1 MAQKELE
8 EQSAKDTSSGIIQQ
22 PAKDNG
28 DTPPR
33 SYFPFRWIGR
43 RVLSLLRM
51 LSAPW
56 VFNTFNVVILLGI
69 LFLLLLQPHWKKGN
83 LITTA
88 LGIGE
93 NSPSPPVES
102 TDTIAESP
110 PGQELLKDFEEQ
122 SDGTSI
128 TETDYGDIDK
138 ANELFEHKEYEQA
151 LTEYIKVADYS
162 ALSTDEDFVQ
172 YRLGECYQK
181 LGRLN
186 EALVTYRNIAIEY
199 FQSPYRVR
207 AILREGEC
215 LIDKNDF
222 LKARKLLFTLV
233 AQEAI
238 YSDEDKGF
246 VVEAYH
252 KIAESYMKESLRYTH
267 IQGYAFANEKQ

>member
-1 MAQKELE
+1 ME
-8 EQSAKDTSSGIIQQ
+8 EQSAKDTSSGGVMQ
-22 PAKDNG
+22 PAKDNR

-33 SYFPFRWIGR
+33 SHLLLGRVRR
-43 RVLSLLRM
+43 RVLSLLRR

-56 VFNTFNVVILLGI
+56 VFNSFNAVILLGI
-69 LFLLLLQPHWKKGN
+69 LFLLLLQPHWKKSN

-88 LGIGE
+88 LGIRE
-93 NSPSPPVES
+93 NSLSPSVEP

-110 PGQELLKDFEEQ
+110 PGQELLKDSEEQ

-128 TETDYGDIDK
+128 TETDFGDIDK

-151 LTEYIKVADYS
+151 LTEYIKVEDYS
-162 ALSTDEDFVQ
+162 VSSTDEDFVQ

-186 EALVTYRNIAIEY
+186 EALAAYRNITIEY
-199 FQSPYRVR
+199 FQSPYQVR

-222 LKARKLLFTLV
+222 LKARKLLFALV